1 MFATIAERRKEIM
14 TKESKFDQKW
24 MENLTA
30 YVDYVKSNYRFPGN
44 QTVYQNHK
52 IGYWIA
58 NQISA
63 KKKDCLLEER
73 KRLLDCFMPPW
84 DKTKKE
90 KQQYLDELLKI
101 DWEMHVPSEKHSL
114 FKVAGFEYTHNMRQ
128 LHLSGIHTCEDYIV
142 FIAKK
147 NVAKE
152 KLCSMYCKIY
162 PFLTESTALFLC
174 TLFDIHYKDLSDPEK
189 METFFLQFPYPT
201 KRHTEKRIQKLLLK
215 LSKKQRTIVEKK
227 LGLYGKPMSYQAI
240 GEMYQ
245 LTREA
250 IRQQYMKALSY
261 LRTPKSQKLLLMTE
275 TDLDLYFLS
284 PLAKGILYRNNIHT
298 NEHLAGI
305 SQNDAKLKVLPNNSV
320 NREYVLKEITC
331 SLGISKKN
339 TTPLEHY
346 KLSCRSYN
354 ALRRFGIS
362 NYGELLEYC
371 GKEPEKRL
379 LQVPGLGKGSVQE
392 ICQKLGLSKQA

>member
-1 MFATIAERRKEIM
+1 MTI
-14 TKESKFDQKW
+14 ESKFDQKW
-24 MENLTA
+24 MENLTV
-30 YVDYVKSNYRFPGN
+30 YVDYIKKNFRFP
-44 QTVYQNHK
+44 TSSTTYQDHK

-63 KKKDCLLEER
+63 KKKGCLLEER
-73 KRLLDCFMPPW
+73 KRLLDSFMPPW
-84 DKTKKE
+84 DKNQKE
-90 KQQYLDELLKI
+90 KQQYLDRLLKAE
-101 DWEMHVPSEKHSL
+101 WKMHVPAGKHSL
-114 FKVAGFEYTHNMRQ
+114 FKIAGFEYTHNMRQ
-128 LHLSGIHTCEDYIV
+128 LHLFGIHTCEDYIV
-142 FIAKK
+142 SMARK
-147 NVAKE
+147 NVSKE
-152 KLCSMYCKIY
+152 KLCNMYCRIY

-174 TLFDIHYKDLSDPEK
+174 ALFDIRYKNLSDPEK
-189 METFFLQFPYPT
+189 MEAFFLQFPYPT

-240 GEMYQ
+240 GETYQ

-275 TDLDLYFLS
+275 TDLDLHFLS
-284 PLAKGILYRNNIHT
+284 PLTKGILYRNNIRT

-305 SQNDAKLKVLPNNSV
+305 SQNDVKLKVLPNNSA

-331 SLGISKKN
+331 SLGINKKN